1 MQPDLALAL
10 YTVAV
15 LIFSII
21 IHEVAHGYAALK
33 QGDLTAKY
41 AGRLTLNPASHA
53 DPLGSIIIPG
63 MLVLTSAP
71 FLFGWAR
78 PVPYNP
84 DNLRNA
90 RWGEAFVSIAGIATN
105 IFLAVVFAIIV
116 RFAAAAGM
124 TTFAQLAAIVVMV
137 NLFLGLFN
145 LLPFPPFDGFS
156 FLRSALPTRL
166 SWKLRA
172 FEDYAL
178 RGGIITLITVLVVFS
193 LFLAGPFSSLVGTLF
208 SLLVGA

>member
-10 YTVAV
+10 FTVAV

-21 IHEVAHGYAALK
+21 IHEVAHGYAALS

-53 DPLGSIIIPG
+53 DPLGSVILPG
-63 MLVLTSAP
+63 MLVLTGAP

-84 DNLRNA
+84 DNLRNH
-90 RWGEAFVSIAGIATN
+90 RWGEALVSIAGVATN
-105 IFLAVVFAIIV
+105 LFLAVVFALIT
-116 RFAAAAGM
+116 RAAVAADM
-124 TTFAQLAAIVVMV
+124 AFFAQLAATVVMV

-156 FLRSALPTRL
+156 FLRSALPNAL
-166 SWKLRA
+166 SYRLRA
-172 FEDYAL
+172 LEDLAL
-178 RGGIITLITVLVVFS
+178 RGGILTLITVLVVFS
-193 LFLAGPFSSLVGTLF
+193 LFLSGPFSGLVGSLF
-208 SLLVGA
+208 MLLVSA